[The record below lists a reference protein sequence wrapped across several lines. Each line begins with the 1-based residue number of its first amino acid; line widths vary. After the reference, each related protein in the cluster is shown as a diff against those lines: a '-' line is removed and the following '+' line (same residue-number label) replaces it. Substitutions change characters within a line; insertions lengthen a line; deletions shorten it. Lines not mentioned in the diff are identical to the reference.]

1 MDDGAKDHQQAE
13 SEGASGRRLAE
24 DYDAAKRALG
34 HLWESLAKE
43 AHTKF
48 SGIADE
54 VEKKFNESRERV
66 KEADVKEALNKAGSK
81 IEKLA
86 QSASAEA
93 QKLAKQAKL
102 LYMMLRDAVSGKF
115 KAPWVTVA
123 TLTACMLYLINP
135 IDVLPDFIPGIGL
148 IDDALA
154 IALCISIV
162 RIDLRRYAEEMGLKL
177 EDYGL

>member
-1 MDDGAKDHQQAE
+1 MDEKSTEHDTAPP
-13 SEGASGRRLAE
+13 RRLAE
-24 DYDAAKRALG
+24 DYETAKRALG
-34 HLWESLAKE
+34 NLWDSLAKE
-43 AHTKF
+43 AHTRF
-48 SGIADE
+48 SGISDE

-66 KEADVKEALNKAGSK
+66 KDADVKEALNKAGSK
-81 IEKLA
+81 IEQLA
-86 QSASAEA
+86 KSASAEA

-162 RIDLRRYAEEMGLKL
+162 RIDLRRYAEETGLKL